1 MHFSRNE
8 KRTIRYKQMNFP
20 LFIARKIN
28 GNEDKGRKVSKPA
41 IRIATLGVAIGLA
54 VMIVSVCVVLGFKH
68 TIRDKVVGFGSHI
81 TVANFNSFQRSENY
95 PIVVNDSLKRAL
107 MQTQGVRHVQR
118 YAYTQGILKT
128 DDDFLGVMLKG
139 VGSDFDSTFI
149 HQNMV
154 AGSIPAFSDVKS
166 QQKILL
172 SKAIAEKLD
181 LKVGDRIYA
190 YFVNEQGVRTRRF
203 TISGIYETNLK
214 QFDSQIC
221 FTDLYTTN
229 KLNGWQ
235 PEQCSGAEVLVNDFE
250 QLDAVALNILN
261 KVKGKTDRY
270 GDSYSTA
277 TIMEQNPQIFSWLD
291 LMDLNVWI
299 ILVLMVSVAGVTM
312 ISGLLIIILER
323 TQMIG
328 IMKAMGTKNAQIR
341 HIFLWFATF
350 IIGKG
355 LLWGNF
361 VGLGLVF
368 LQKYTGLVTLDP
380 KTYYVSTVPVE
391 LNVLLILALN
401 LATLL
406 ICVFVLIAPSYLISH
421 IHPAKTMHYE

>member
-1 MHFSRNE
+1 
-8 KRTIRYKQMNFP
+8 MNFP
-20 LFIARKIN
+20 LFIARKLN
-28 GNEDKGRKVSKPA
+28 GNEDKSRKVSKPA

-235 PEQCSGAEVLVNDFE
+235 PEQCSGAEVQVNDFE
-250 QLDAVALNILN
+250 QLDAVALSILN

-299 ILVLMVSVAGVTM
+299 ILALMVSVAGVTM

-355 LLWGNF
+355 LLWGNL
-361 VGLGLVF
+361 VGLGMVF

>member
-1 MHFSRNE
+1 
-8 KRTIRYKQMNFP
+8 MNFP
-20 LFIARKIN
+20 LFIARKLN
-28 GNEDKGRKVSKPA
+28 GNEDKSRKVSKPA

-95 PIVVNDSLKRAL
+95 PIVVNDSLQRAL

-235 PEQCSGAEVLVNDFE
+235 PEQCSGAEVQVNDFE
-250 QLDAVALNILN
+250 QLDAVALSILN

-299 ILVLMVSVAGVTM
+299 ILALMVSVAGVTM

-355 LLWGNF
+355 LLWGNL

-368 LQKYTGLVTLDP
+368 LQKYTGLVTLAP

>member
-1 MHFSRNE
+1 
-8 KRTIRYKQMNFP
+8 MNFP

-41 IRIATLGVAIGLA
+41 IRIAMLGVAIGLA

-95 PIVVNDSLKRAL
+95 PIVVNDSVKRAL
-107 MQTQGVRHVQR
+107 METQGVHHVQR

-235 PEQCSGAEVLVNDFE
+235 PEQCSGAEVQVNDFE

-299 ILVLMVSVAGVTM
+299 ILALMVSVAGVTM

-355 LLWGNF
+355 LLWGNL

>member
-1 MHFSRNE
+1 
-8 KRTIRYKQMNFP
+8 MNFP

-235 PEQCSGAEVLVNDFE
+235 TEQCSGAEVQVNDFE
-250 QLDAVALNILN
+250 QLDAVALSILN

-299 ILVLMVSVAGVTM
+299 ILALMVSVAGVTM

-328 IMKAMGTKNAQIR
+328 IMKAMGTKSAQIR
-341 HIFLWFATF
+341 QIFLWFATF

-355 LLWGNF
+355 LLWGNL

-401 LATLL
+401 LTTLL

>member
-1 MHFSRNE
+1 
-8 KRTIRYKQMNFP
+8 MNFP

-107 MQTQGVRHVQR
+107 MQTQGVHHVQR

-235 PEQCSGAEVLVNDFE
+235 PEQCSGAEVQVNDFE

-299 ILVLMVSVAGVTM
+299 ILALMVSVAGVTM

-355 LLWGNF
+355 LLWGNL

-368 LQKYTGLVTLDP
+368 LQKYASLVTLDP

>member
-1 MHFSRNE
+1 
-8 KRTIRYKQMNFP
+8 MNFP

-107 MQTQGVRHVQR
+107 MQTQGVCHVQR

-235 PEQCSGAEVLVNDFE
+235 PEQCSGAEVQVNDFE
-250 QLDAVALNILN
+250 QLDAAALNILN

-299 ILVLMVSVAGVTM
+299 ILALMVSVAGVTM

-355 LLWGNF
+355 LLWGNL

>member
-1 MHFSRNE
+1 
-8 KRTIRYKQMNFP
+8 MNFP

-107 MQTQGVRHVQR
+107 MQTQGVHHVQR

-235 PEQCSGAEVLVNDFE
+235 PEQCSGAEVQVNDFE

-261 KVKGKTDRY
+261 KVKGKADRY

-299 ILVLMVSVAGVTM
+299 ILALMVSVAGVTM

-355 LLWGNF
+355 LLWGNL

>member
-1 MHFSRNE
+1 
-8 KRTIRYKQMNFP
+8 
-20 LFIARKIN
+20 
-28 GNEDKGRKVSKPA
+28 
-41 IRIATLGVAIGLA
+41 
-54 VMIVSVCVVLGFKH
+54 
-68 TIRDKVVGFGSHI
+68 
-81 TVANFNSFQRSENY
+81 
-95 PIVVNDSLKRAL
+95 
-107 MQTQGVRHVQR
+107 VRRVQR

-235 PEQCSGAEVLVNDFE
+235 PKQCSGAEVQVNDFE
-250 QLDAVALNILN
+250 QLDAAALNILN

-299 ILVLMVSVAGVTM
+299 ILALMVSVAGVTM

-355 LLWGNF
+355 LLWGNL

-401 LATLL
+401 LTTLL

>member
-1 MHFSRNE
+1 
-8 KRTIRYKQMNFP
+8 MNFP

-28 GNEDKGRKVSKPA
+28 GNENKGRKVSKPA

-154 AGSIPAFSDVKS
+154 VGSIPAFSDVKS

-235 PEQCSGAEVLVNDFE
+235 PEQCSGAEVQVNAFE

-299 ILVLMVSVAGVTM
+299 ILALMVSVAGVTM

-355 LLWGNF
+355 LLWGNL